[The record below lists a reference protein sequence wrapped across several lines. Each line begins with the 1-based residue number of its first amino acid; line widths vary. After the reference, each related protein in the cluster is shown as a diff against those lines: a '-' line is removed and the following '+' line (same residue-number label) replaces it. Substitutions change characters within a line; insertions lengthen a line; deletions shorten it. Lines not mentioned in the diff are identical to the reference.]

1 MKEDR
6 KERELWKARN
16 FGNNYGRPTAYNFLK
31 YWDVAAAP
39 QKPLEGLDG
48 PQFTYRCVRERTEF
62 TELEKCKA
70 CPKCGGPVQLVKKRK
85 R

>member
-16 FGNNYGRPTAYNFLK
+16 FGNNYGRPTALDIGVFF
-31 YWDVAAAP
+31 DGVP
-39 QKPLEGLDG
+39 QKPQPDWFPG
-48 PQFTYRCVRERTEF
+48 PKYTYRCVRERREF
-62 TELEKCKA
+62 TELDKCSV
-70 CPKCGGPVQLVKKRK
+70 CPKCGGPVQLMKKRK